1 MEWLIVGVMRLCRM
15 VGIINVD
22 GQRYEGSVRRLW
34 IIDRLGREM
43 GVRMSL
49 QIVRFGNYV
58 RKRGTLTWF
67 GRGPMVPE

>member
-22 GQRYEGSVRRLW
+22 GQRYDGSVRMLW
-34 IIDRLGREM
+34 IIDRLGREI

-49 QIVRFGNYV
+49 RLVRFGKLY
-58 RKRGTLTWF
+58 KERGTLTWF
-67 GRGPMVPE
+67 GRDPMVPE